1 MYSEEKAI
9 AQEFLNK
16 NKNNPIVSVMVKE
29 VAAMVGVSHSDRWS
43 VVYDTIY
50 ENFDRSD
57 VPGAAI
63 TGLTYLIEEKGEA
76 LV

>member
-1 MYSEEKAI
+1 MFSEEIAI

-16 NKNNPIVSVMVKE
+16 NKHNPIISVIVKE
-29 VAAMVGVSHSDRWS
+29 VAAMVDASHSDRWS
-43 VVYDTIY
+43 MVYDTIY

-57 VPGAAI
+57 VPVTAI
-63 TGLTYLIEEKGEA
+63 TGLTFLIEEKGES

>member
-1 MYSEEKAI
+1 MYNEEIAI
-9 AQEFLNK
+9 AQEFLNN
-16 NKNNPIVSVMVKE
+16 NKNNPIISVMVKE
-29 VAAMVGVSHSDRWS
+29 VAAMVDASHSDRWS

-50 ENFDRSD
+50 ENFNRSD
-57 VPGAAI
+57 VPGTVI

>member
-1 MYSEEKAI
+1 
-9 AQEFLNK
+9 
-16 NKNNPIVSVMVKE
+16 MVKE
-29 VAAMVGVSHSDRWS
+29 VAAMVDMSHSDRWS

-57 VPGAAI
+57 VPRAAI

>member
-1 MYSEEKAI
+1 MFSEEIAI

-16 NKNNPIVSVMVKE
+16 NKHNPIISVMVKE
-29 VAAMVGVSHSDRWS
+29 VAAMVDASHSDRWS

-57 VPGAAI
+57 VPRTAI